1 MTVILGDLC
10 MVKTVFVEAQF
21 WLLVLFSIIVP
32 VAIYIGLLKRHII
45 SRNTVLVFGAVLL
58 LISDMDIYLLQI
70 LSKMAKT
77 SVSHWDNT
85 VFLSELSMALYLLPL
100 TYGGIG
106 VNLISHVLIRHLSR
120 AERRF
125 EQMKHKED

>member
-1 MTVILGDLC
+1 
-10 MVKTVFVEAQF
+10 MVKTVFVEIQF
-21 WLLVLFSIIVP
+21 WRLVLFSIIVP
-32 VAIYIGLLKRHII
+32 VAIYYGLLKRRNI
-45 SRNTVLVFGAVLL
+45 SRNTVLLFGVVLL
-58 LISDMDIYLLQI
+58 LISGVDIYLLQV

-77 SVSHWDNT
+77 SLSHWDNS
-85 VFLSELSMALYLLPL
+85 VFLSELSIALYLLPI

-125 EQMKHKED
+125 EQMRHKSD

>member
-1 MTVILGDLC
+1 
-10 MVKTVFVEAQF
+10 MVKTVFVEIQF

-32 VAIYIGLLKRHII
+32 VAIYYGLLKRRNI
-45 SRNTVLVFGAVLL
+45 SRNTVLLFGVVLL
-58 LISDMDIYLLQI
+58 LISGVDIYLLQV

-77 SVSHWDNT
+77 SLSHWDNS
-85 VFLSELSMALYLLPL
+85 VFLSELSIALYLLPI

-125 EQMKHKED
+125 EQMRHKSD

>member
-1 MTVILGDLC
+1 
-10 MVKTVFVEAQF
+10 MVQTVFVEIQF

-32 VAIYIGLLKRHII
+32 VAIYYGLLKRRNI
-45 SRNTVLVFGAVLL
+45 SRNTVLLFGVVLL
-58 LISDMDIYLLQI
+58 LISGVDIYLLQV

-77 SVSHWDNT
+77 SLSHWGNS
-85 VFLSELSMALYLLPL
+85 VFLSELSIALYLLPI

-125 EQMKHKED
+125 EQMRHKSD

>member
-1 MTVILGDLC
+1 M
-10 MVKTVFVEAQF
+10 
-21 WLLVLFSIIVP
+21 
-32 VAIYIGLLKRHII
+32 
-45 SRNTVLVFGAVLL
+45 VLL
-58 LISDMDIYLLQI
+58 LISGVDIYLLQV

-77 SVSHWDNT
+77 SLSHWDNS
-85 VFLSELSMALYLLPL
+85 VFLSELSMALYLLPI

-125 EQMKHKED
+125 EQMRHKSD

>member
-1 MTVILGDLC
+1 
-10 MVKTVFVEAQF
+10 MVKTVFVEIQF

-32 VAIYIGLLKRHII
+32 VAIYYGLLKRRNI
-45 SRNTVLVFGAVLL
+45 SRNTVLLFGVVLL
-58 LISDMDIYLLQI
+58 PISGVDIYLLQV

-77 SVSHWDNT
+77 SLSHWDNS
-85 VFLSELSMALYLLPL
+85 VFLSELSIALYLLPI

-125 EQMKHKED
+125 EQMRHKSD

>member
-1 MTVILGDLC
+1 
-10 MVKTVFVEAQF
+10 MVQTVFVEIQF
-21 WLLVLFSIIVP
+21 WQLVLFSIIVP
-32 VAIYIGLLKRHII
+32 VAIYYGLLKRRNI
-45 SRNTVLVFGAVLL
+45 SRNTVLLFGVVLL
-58 LISDMDIYLLQI
+58 LISGVDIYLLQV

-77 SVSHWDNT
+77 SLSHWDNS
-85 VFLSELSMALYLLPL
+85 VFLSELSIALYLLPI

-125 EQMKHKED
+125 EQMRHKSD

>member
-1 MTVILGDLC
+1 
-10 MVKTVFVEAQF
+10 MVQTVFVEVQF
-21 WLLVLFSIIVP
+21 WLLVLFSIVVP
-32 VAIYIGLLKRHII
+32 VLIYVSLLKRRNI
-45 SRNTVLVFGAVLL
+45 SRNTVLVFGVVLL
-58 LISDMDIYLLQI
+58 LISGVDIYLLQV

-77 SVSHWDNT
+77 SVSHWDNS
-85 VFLSELSMALYLLPL
+85 VFLSELSIALYLLPF

-125 EQMKHKED
+125 EQAHNKQD

>member
-1 MTVILGDLC
+1 
-10 MVKTVFVEAQF
+10 MVQTVFVEVQF
-21 WLLVLFSIIVP
+21 WLLVLFSIVVP
-32 VAIYIGLLKRHII
+32 VLIYVGLLNRRNI
-45 SRNTVLVFGAVLL
+45 SRNTVLVFGVVLL
-58 LISDMDIYLLQI
+58 LISGVGIYLLQV
-70 LSKMAKT
+70 LSKMAKV
-77 SVSHWDNT
+77 SVSHWDNS

-125 EQMKHKED
+125 EQAHNKQD

>member
-1 MTVILGDLC
+1 
-10 MVKTVFVEAQF
+10 MVKTVFVEIQF
-21 WLLVLFSIIVP
+21 WLLVLFSIIVS
-32 VAIYIGLLKRHII
+32 VAIYIGLLKRRNI
-45 SRNTVLVFGAVLL
+45 SRNIVLVFGMVLL
-58 LISDMDIYLLQI
+58 LISGVDIYLLQV

-77 SVSHWDNT
+77 SLSHWDNS
-85 VFLSELSMALYLLPL
+85 VFLSELSMALYLLPI

-125 EQMKHKED
+125 EQMRHKSD

>member
-1 MTVILGDLC
+1 
-10 MVKTVFVEAQF
+10 MVKTVFVEIQF

-32 VAIYIGLLKRHII
+32 VAIYYGLLKRRNI
-45 SRNTVLVFGAVLL
+45 SRNTVLLFGVVLL
-58 LISDMDIYLLQI
+58 LISGVDIYLLQV

-77 SVSHWDNT
+77 SLSHWDNS
-85 VFLSELSMALYLLPL
+85 VFLSELSIALYLLPI

-106 VNLISHVLIRHLSR
+106 VNLISHVLIRHSSR

-125 EQMKHKED
+125 EQMRHKSD

>member
-1 MTVILGDLC
+1 
-10 MVKTVFVEAQF
+10 MVQTVFVEIQF

-32 VAIYIGLLKRHII
+32 VAIYYGLLKRRNI
-45 SRNTVLVFGAVLL
+45 SRNTVLLFGVVLL
-58 LISDMDIYLLQI
+58 LISGVDIYLLQV

-77 SVSHWDNT
+77 SLSHWDNS
-85 VFLSELSMALYLLPL
+85 VFLSELSIALYLLPI
-100 TYGGIG
+100 TYGGTG

-125 EQMKHKED
+125 EQMRHKSD

>member
-1 MTVILGDLC
+1 
-10 MVKTVFVEAQF
+10 MVKTVFVEIQF

-32 VAIYIGLLKRHII
+32 VAIYNGLLKRRNI
-45 SRNTVLVFGAVLL
+45 SRNTVLLFGVVLL
-58 LISDMDIYLLQI
+58 LISGVDIYLLQV

-77 SVSHWDNT
+77 SLSHWDNS
-85 VFLSELSMALYLLPL
+85 VFLSELSIALYLLPI

-125 EQMKHKED
+125 EQMRHKSD

>member
-32 VAIYIGLLKRHII
+32 VAIYYGLLKRRNI
-45 SRNTVLVFGAVLL
+45 SRNTVLLFGVVLL
-58 LISDMDIYLLQI
+58 LISGVDIYLLQV

-77 SVSHWDNT
+77 SLSHWDNS
-85 VFLSELSMALYLLPL
+85 VFLSELSIALYLLPI

-120 AERRF
+120 AQRRF
-125 EQMKHKED
+125 EQMRHKSD

>member
-1 MTVILGDLC
+1 
-10 MVKTVFVEAQF
+10 MVKTVFGEIRF

-32 VAIYIGLLKRHII
+32 VAIYIGLLKRRNI
-45 SRNTVLVFGAVLL
+45 SRNTVLVFGMVLL
-58 LISDMDIYLLQI
+58 LISGVDIYLLQV

-77 SVSHWDNT
+77 SLSHWDNS
-85 VFLSELSMALYLLPL
+85 VFLSELSMALYLLPI

-125 EQMKHKED
+125 EQMRHKSD

>member
-1 MTVILGDLC
+1 
-10 MVKTVFVEAQF
+10 MVKTVFVEIQF

-32 VAIYIGLLKRHII
+32 VAIYYGLLKRRNI
-45 SRNTVLVFGAVLL
+45 SRYSVLVFGVVLL
-58 LISDMDIYLLQI
+58 LISGVDIYLLQV

-77 SVSHWDNT
+77 SLSHWDNS
-85 VFLSELSMALYLLPL
+85 VFLSELSMALYLLPI

-125 EQMKHKED
+125 EQMRHKSD